1 MQPSM
6 KKLLA
11 ALLSSGTAAA
21 LCFWWWNSLIARDF
35 SACVASPL
43 PVGVDCRHDPQMY
56 AALFFASLALAIL
69 LFAVTRGSKTYVSSR
84 QSS

>member
-6 KKLLA
+6 KTLLA
-11 ALLSSGTAAA
+11 ALITSSTAAV
-21 LCFWWWNSLIARDF
+21 LSFWWWSSLIARDF
-35 SACVASPL
+35 SACVANSL
-43 PVGVDCRHDPQMY
+43 PVGVDCDHDPQMY

-69 LFAVTRGSKTYVSSR
+69 LVAVTRGSKAYLSSR